1 MARTLRRMSTRGRSN
16 ENNLQKLE
24 YSLQMTG
31 DIRETGDT
39 QGTQGLTVGTFVSD
53 FSGDILKFLRLFKSM
68 PFD

>member
-1 MARTLRRMSTRGRSN
+1 MVARTLRRMSTRGRSN

-31 DIRETGDT
+31 DIGETGDT
-39 QGTQGLTVGTFVSD
+39 GVTGLTVGTFVSD

>member
-1 MARTLRRMSTRGRSN
+1 
-16 ENNLQKLE
+16 
-24 YSLQMTG
+24 MTG